1 MDFLG
6 APIGYI
12 MNILYNFL
20 SNYGL
25 TIVVVSVLFKLIILP
40 LTIKQQKS
48 MAAMQEVQPILTEI
62 QNKYANDKEKQSTE
76 MMKVYQ
82 DYNISPFASCLPT
95 LLQIPILIGLYGAI

>member
-40 LTIKQQKS
+40 LTIKQQNNSKMTS
-48 MAAMQEVQPILTEI
+48 FL
-62 QNKYANDKEKQSTE
+62 N
-76 MMKVYQ
+76 
-82 DYNISPFASCLPT
+82 
-95 LLQIPILIGLYGAI
+95 